1 MIVGLLRARMGLWL
15 LLLLDEPKTHCPS
28 FECPTEL
35 GCSVTRERY
44 TGCPHCQ
51 CGHINS
57 ATVSDDRERRKPLI
71 IEQLQECPRLRCP
84 LDSGCY
90 VRQRP
95 GKCPYCKCAVVG
107 GHSCPP
113 IRSCPEE
120 YGCHVRQRVGKC
132 PFCKCGFMKQVPRP
146 TGNRRT

>member
-57 ATVSDDRERRKPLI
+57 ATVSDDRERRKP
-71 IEQLQECPRLRCP
+71 
-84 LDSGCY
+84 S
-90 VRQRP
+90 
-95 GKCPYCKCAVVG
+95 VVG